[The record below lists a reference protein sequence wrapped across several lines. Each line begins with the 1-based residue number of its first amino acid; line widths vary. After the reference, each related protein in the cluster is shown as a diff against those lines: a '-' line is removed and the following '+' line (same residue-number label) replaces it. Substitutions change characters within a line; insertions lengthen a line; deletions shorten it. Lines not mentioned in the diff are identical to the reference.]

1 MATEFATRTL
11 TSVSVRRAQSEYSAT
26 TRPAA
31 SSAAHVLMAIKV
43 QQQQLL
49 YLLVYSQFFEQKFI
63 NAL

>member
-1 MATEFATRTL
+1 MATEFATRML
-11 TSVSVRRAQSEYSAT
+11 MSVSVRRVQSEYSAT

-31 SSAAHVLMAIKV
+31 FSVAHVLMAIKV
-43 QQQQLL
+43 EQLL